1 MIQTARPFFKNK
13 DLIIEEIKKILET
26 GQLMNG
32 DNTAAFER
40 EFAEFTGTNYAI
52 SVNSCTTA
60 LEIVLRHL
68 NIRDKEVIVPVN
80 TFVATC
86 SAVLFAGGK
95 PVFADIKDNTYN
107 IGVEEVRKKIS
118 RQTKAVVVVHIAG
131 IVCEDILE
139 IKKLCEEY
147 NISLIEDC
155 AHAVGASY
163 GNNLAGTYGLAGCF
177 SFYPTKIIT
186 TGTGGMITTN
196 SKELDMFARS
206 VRYHGKSNDS
216 HEIVN
221 VGNNWF
227 MDEIRATLGLYQLRD
242 INGLIAHRRLIA
254 KLYNKKLEKIKGV
267 NILKAADGCMPSFYK
282 YPVQLENEDERNK
295 LKDHFHKNYQIE
307 LESVYWPPC
316 HLQPVF
322 RKLFGCNPGDFPAA
336 EQILSKQVTL
346 PIHSL
351 ISEKDVDHV
360 VSGMKEF
367 LCV

>member
-1 MIQTARPFFKNK
+1 MIQTARPYFINK

-32 DNTAAFER
+32 DNTLAFER
-40 EFAEFTGTNYAI
+40 EFAEYVGTYHAI

-60 LEIVLRHL
+60 LEIVLRYL

-86 SAVLFAGGK
+86 NAVLFAGGK
-95 PVFADIKDNTYN
+95 PVFADIKNNTYN

-163 GNNLAGTYGLAGCF
+163 GDNMAGTYGLAGCF

-196 SKELDMFARS
+196 LKELDMFARS
-206 VRYHGKSNDS
+206 ARVHGKSNDS

-221 VGNNWF
+221 IGNDWF
-227 MDEIRATLGLYQLRD
+227 MDEIKAVLGLYQLRD
-242 INGLIAHRRLIA
+242 INEMVAHRRFVTQ
-254 KLYNKKLEKIKGV
+254 LYNEKLKEIKGL
-267 NILKAADGCMPSFYK
+267 NILKIADGCMPSYYK
-282 YPVQLENEDERNK
+282 YPVQLKSEDERKK
-295 LKDHFHKNYQIE
+295 LKEHLLKNYQIE

-322 RKLFGCNPGDFPAA
+322 RKLFGCNPGDFPVA

-351 ISEKDVDHV
+351 ISERDVDHIV
-360 VSGMKEF
+360 YGMKEF
-367 LCV
+367 LCG